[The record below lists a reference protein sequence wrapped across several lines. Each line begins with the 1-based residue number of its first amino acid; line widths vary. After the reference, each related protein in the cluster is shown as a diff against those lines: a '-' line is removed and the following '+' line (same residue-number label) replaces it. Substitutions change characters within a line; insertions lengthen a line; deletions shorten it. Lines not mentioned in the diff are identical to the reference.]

1 MNPDDAWAFVVERYQ
16 APGRADELLAQQAR
30 SGLDIVL
37 HLFLE
42 YVKERE
48 GVAPDDALLARAREV
63 VAAWRSNVIIPLRTV
78 RQLLKQADSRLGA
91 PVQAGQ
97 DLRAV
102 VQGAELRAERIEL
115 DMLCQWWQDHR

>member
-1 MNPDDAWAFVVERYQ
+1 MNPDDAWAFIVKRYE

-78 RQLLKQADSRLGA
+78 RGLLKQPDSPLGA
-91 PVQAGQ
+91 PVQAGE

-102 VQGAELRAERIEL
+102 VKDAELRSERIEL